1 MLVNKKKD
9 MTPYDMR
16 RRPARQYP
24 ILMPLI
30 WGGAFL
36 MTRQFG
42 LKIEKVN
49 MGGIKPPF
57 LVIGTH
63 QGFSDYYIG
72 PLAAFPHRAMY
83 VSDMEGFAGFGNW
96 LYRGL
101 GCIPKRRFVADFS
114 VISNVRYA
122 ISKGQ
127 SVFIYPESRHSNIG
141 TTSYVPKNMGRLCKL
156 LKVPV
161 VTLSC
166 SGSYLAN
173 PFWNESTTYKV
184 PIKATMECIYT
195 TSELE
200 KASETEVQDLIENKL
215 QYDEYDY
222 MHKADFKIK
231 AANRA
236 QGIHRALYICRE
248 CGTPYKM
255 HSSGSTLSC
264 GECGTSWSMTED
276 GWLIKSG
283 DETKTK
289 IHIPDWYEIERSRV
303 ISDYEAVGAEKYK
316 KTHKVRVEALPNEYG
331 FVVLGDGELTMDSEC
346 YRLVCDDVE
355 GKRQVLEFPH
365 KNRESVQTEYDYRGK
380 GEALVLST
388 KDCCYYLYSKDADF
402 NPTEHQFL
410 GEYLFQKKNGIVK

>member
-1 MLVNKKKD
+1 MLINKKKD
-9 MTPYDMR
+9 MTPYDLQ
-16 RRPARQYP
+16 RRPAKQYP
-24 ILMPLI
+24 ILLPLI

-42 LKIEKVN
+42 LKISKIN
-49 MGGIKPPF
+49 MAGIKPPY

-72 PLAAFPHRAMY
+72 PLSAFPHRAMY

-101 GCIPKRRFVADFS
+101 GCIGKRRFVADYS

-141 TTSYVPKNMGRLCKL
+141 TTSYVPKNIGRLCKI

-173 PFWNESTTYKV
+173 PFWNESTTFKV
-184 PIKATMECIYT
+184 PITATMECIYT
-195 TSELE
+195 PSE
-200 KASETEVQDLIENKL
+200 ASSVSADEIQRKIESKL

-222 MHKADFKIK
+222 MHKAGFKIK

-236 QGIHRALYICRE
+236 EGIHKALYICKS

-255 HSSGSTLSC
+255 KSSGSTLSC
-264 GECGTSWSMTED
+264 SACGTSWSMTED
-276 GWLIKSG
+276 GWLVRVG
-283 DETKTK
+283 DESATK
-289 IHIPDWYEIERSRV
+289 IHIPDWYELQRSRA
-303 ISDYEAVGAEKYK
+303 ISDYESVGPQQFVRSF
-316 KTHKVRVEALPNEYG
+316 KVRVEALPNENG
-331 FVVLGDGELTMDSEC
+331 FIDLGEGLLELNSLEYKLTFK
-346 YRLVCDDVE
+346 DVS
-355 GKRQVLEFPH
+355 GTSQILKFPH
-365 KNRESVQTEYDYRGK
+365 INRESVQTEYDYRGK
-380 GEALVLST
+380 GEAIVLST
-388 KDCCYYLYSKDADF
+388 KDCCYYLYSDACDF

-410 GEYLFQKKNGIVK
+410 GEYFYQKLNGMV